1 MLFIGINVYYY
12 DHHYTIPALLLG
24 PAPHPTPSVIFQPFL
39 KTVTRPRVYKIISV
53 PELIIS
59 HRVTRCFNYCP
70 SQYDK
75 LGPGSALRSERDHT
89 GWSGLQTSYK

>member
-1 MLFIGINVYYY
+1 MYYY

-59 HRVTRCFNYCP
+59 HRDVLITVRLNMTSWDPALLCGLRETT
-70 SQYDK
+70 QGG
-75 LGPGSALRSERDHT
+75 LGSKHLINSR
-89 GWSGLQTSYK
+89 